1 MFTFCWDK
9 QRASMDL
16 FKTVKNPLFWFGS
29 LLNHIRGGINTGT
42 INVPQRE
49 LWGGMHGR
57 SSIQMS
63 KWWIPT
69 GRLREELWPRPLA
82 LVPFA
87 EYMRARWSQQSP
99 SNWTCVIAMAMER
112 RLACI
117 CLLAFV
123 IFRGEEKIVTVGRFL
138 RKRRAKKDNRTFC
151 FSQCHGCP
159 KLRCSDLKRRHEVL
173 TFLHN

>member
-1 MFTFCWDK
+1 MG
-9 QRASMDL
+9 RMDL
-16 FKTVKNPLFWFGS
+16 FKTVKNPMFWFGS
-29 LLNHIRGGINTGT
+29 LVNHIRGGINTGT
-42 INVPQRE
+42 INVPQGE

-69 GRLREELWPRPLA
+69 GRLHEEFWPRPLA

-112 RLACI
+112 RLACV

-123 IFRGEEKIVTVGRFL
+123 IFRGEEIIVTVGRL
-138 RKRRAKKDNRTFC
+138 YENCELKKTTALFVSANVMVGQSC
-151 FSQCHGCP
+151 GA
-159 KLRCSDLKRRHEVL
+159 VI
-173 TFLHN
+173 

>member
-1 MFTFCWDK
+1 M
-9 QRASMDL
+9 
-16 FKTVKNPLFWFGS
+16 FWFGP
-29 LLNHIRGGINTGT
+29 LVNHIRGGINTGT
-42 INVPQRE
+42 INVPQGE

-69 GRLREELWPRPLA
+69 GGVAWGVLAPPACA

-99 SNWTCVIAMAMER
+99 SNWTCGVAMAMER
-112 RLACI
+112 RLACV

-123 IFRGEEKIVTVGRFL
+123 IFRGEEKNSYSRSFV
-138 RKRRAKKDNRTFC
+138 RKRPAKKDSRAFC

-159 KLRCSDLKRRHEVL
+159 KLQYNDLKRRHELL
-173 TFLHN
+173 TFLHSSLEPTKHAN